1 MGKERKMIPLRKVLE
16 SIEKGLEAL
25 TQKTRDMQS
34 MLDKLEEALIVE
46 EPKKRGRKKTKIKA
60 KKRTPRAKKA
70 AAKGKPKRVTATS
83 AVSDIIMK
91 SRKGV
96 TTAVIKEKTGFD
108 EKKIWNIINRLKKQG
123 KIKSAKKGYYVK
135 A

>member
-1 MGKERKMIPLRKVLE
+1 MIPLRKILE
-16 SIEKGLEAL
+16 SIEKGLESL

-46 EPKKRGRKKTKIKA
+46 EPQKKVRRKTKRKA
-60 KKRTPRAKKA
+60 KKKSPRAKAVAVEGKA
-70 AAKGKPKRVTATS
+70 RKATATS
-83 AVSDIIMK
+83 SVSDIIMN

-96 TTAVIKEKTGFD
+96 STAQIKDRTGFD

-123 KIKSAKKGYYVK
+123 KIKSQKKGHYVK

>member
-1 MGKERKMIPLRKVLE
+1 MIPLRKVLE

-34 MLDKLEEALIVE
+34 MIDKLEEALIVE
-46 EPKKRGRKKTKIKA
+46 EPKKRGRKKAKIKA
-60 KKRTPRAKKA
+60 KKRTPRAKTAAGKA
-70 AAKGKPKRVTATS
+70 KPKKVTATS

-96 TTAVIKEKTGFD
+96 TTAMIKKKTGFD

-123 KIKSAKKGYYVK
+123 KIKSEKKGTYVK
-135 A
+135 T

>member
-1 MGKERKMIPLRKVLE
+1 MIPLRRILE
-16 SIEKGLEAL
+16 SIEKGLESL

-46 EPKKRGRKKTKIKA
+46 EPQTRAPRKTKKTA
-60 KKRTPRAKKA
+60 KKRSPRAKTPATKE
-70 AAKGKPKRVTATS
+70 KPGKVTATS
-83 AVSDIIMK
+83 SVSDIIMN

-96 TTAVIKEKTGFD
+96 STSQIKERTGFD

-123 KIKSAKKGYYVK
+123 KIKSEKKGHYVK